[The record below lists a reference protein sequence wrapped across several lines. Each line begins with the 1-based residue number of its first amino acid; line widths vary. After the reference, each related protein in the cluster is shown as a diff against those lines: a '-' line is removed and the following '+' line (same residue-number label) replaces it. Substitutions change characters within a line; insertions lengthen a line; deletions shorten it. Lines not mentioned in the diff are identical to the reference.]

1 MDSDAMPI
9 LHETLGTIREILG
22 PELDGIT
29 VERAVV
35 GLFFTG
41 VELSNGIAGA
51 CATPIKTIPEAVC
64 CPSSAMAMPFPGK
77 LRGRPAFDLARE
89 ALGDNGIRRAV
100 GIAAMNALADT
111 CWRRRPHP
119 ETELRLGIDAFD
131 ATEIRP
137 GDTVV
142 VVGAFVP
149 FLRELKR
156 RRQPYLVL
164 EQDPATLKPDELPFF
179 RPAEQ
184 AATVVPEADVLL
196 ITGTTLIND
205 TLEELLALAKPA
217 ARVTMVGPTV
227 SLLPDAF
234 LRRGADILGTVRIT
248 DPDAFLDMLAEGG
261 SGYHFLGRTA
271 QKVVLVRRSVV
282 GAVAAKVQSGG
293 AKSRPGAG
301 AAATPDQVSA
311 HSPRCDS
318 SSCSVFAL
326 ALWPTRH
333 NCARTDNSAGC
344 APLRDPASGLGNRP
358 CRVASRRSTATRQMT
373 PLRRNRT
380 WTWDAGWGCR

>member
-1 MDSDAMPI
+1 MPETDEKTI
-9 LHETLGTIREILG
+9 LRETLAAIPEILG
-22 PELDGIT
+22 PELDGLM
-29 VERAVV
+29 VERAVI

-41 VELSNGIAGA
+41 VKLSNGIAGA

-119 ETELRLGIDAFD
+119 ETELRFGIDAFD
-131 ATEIRP
+131 ATEIHP
-137 GDTVV
+137 GDKVV

-164 EQDPATLKPDELPFF
+164 EQDPATLKADELPFF
-179 RPAEQ
+179 RPAEL
-184 AATVVPEADVLL
+184 AGSVVPEADVLL
-196 ITGTTLIND
+196 ITGTTLNND
-205 TLEELLALAKPA
+205 TLEDLLSLARPT

-248 DPDAFLDMLAEGG
+248 EPDEFLETLAEGG
-261 SGYHFLGRTA
+261 SGYHFLGRSA
-271 QKVVLVRRSVV
+271 QKLVLVRRS
-282 GAVAAKVQSGG
+282 AAQVAA
-293 AKSRPGAG
+293 
-301 AAATPDQVSA
+301 
-311 HSPRCDS
+311 
-318 SSCSVFAL
+318 
-326 ALWPTRH
+326 
-333 NCARTDNSAGC
+333 
-344 APLRDPASGLGNRP
+344 
-358 CRVASRRSTATRQMT
+358 
-373 PLRRNRT
+373 
-380 WTWDAGWGCR
+380 

>member
-1 MDSDAMPI
+1 MENDDKAI
-9 LHETLGTIREILG
+9 LPETLAAIREVLG

-29 VERAVV
+29 VERAVI

-41 VELSNGIAGA
+41 LKLDNGIAGA

-77 LRGRPAFDLARE
+77 LKGRPAFDLARE

-131 ATEIRP
+131 ATEIRT
-137 GDTVV
+137 GDNVV

-164 EQDPATLKPDELPFF
+164 EQDPATLKADELPFF

-184 AATVVPEADVLL
+184 AAMVVPEADVLL

-205 TLEELLALAKPA
+205 TLEELLALARPT

-248 DPDAFLDMLAEGG
+248 DPDAFLDILAEGG

-271 QKVVLVRRSVV
+271 QKVVLVRRP
-282 GAVAAKVQSGG
+282 AAH
-293 AKSRPGAG
+293 
-301 AAATPDQVSA
+301 AAAA
-311 HSPRCDS
+311 
-318 SSCSVFAL
+318 
-326 ALWPTRH
+326 
-333 NCARTDNSAGC
+333 
-344 APLRDPASGLGNRP
+344 
-358 CRVASRRSTATRQMT
+358 
-373 PLRRNRT
+373 
-380 WTWDAGWGCR
+380 

>member
-1 MDSDAMPI
+1 MENDNKAI
-9 LHETLGTIREILG
+9 LRETLAAIREVLG

-29 VERAVV
+29 VERAVI

-41 VELSNGIAGA
+41 VKLNNGIAGA

-77 LRGRPAFDLARE
+77 LKGRPAFDFARE
-89 ALGDNGIRRAV
+89 ALGDNGIRRAA

-119 ETELRLGIDAFD
+119 ETELRVGIDAFD
-131 ATEIRP
+131 ATEIRL
-137 GDTVV
+137 GDKVV

-156 RRQPYLVL
+156 RHQPYLVL
-164 EQDPATLKPDELPFF
+164 EQDPATLKADELPFF

-184 AATVVPEADVLL
+184 AAAVVPEADVLL
-196 ITGTTLIND
+196 ITGTTLING
-205 TLEELLALAKPA
+205 TLEELLALARPT

-227 SLLPDAF
+227 SLLPDGF

-248 DPDAFLDMLAEGG
+248 DPDAFLDILAEGG

-271 QKVVLVRRSVV
+271 QKVVLVRRL
-282 GAVAAKVQSGG
+282 AA
-293 AKSRPGAG
+293 R
-301 AAATPDQVSA
+301 AAAA
-311 HSPRCDS
+311 
-318 SSCSVFAL
+318 
-326 ALWPTRH
+326 
-333 NCARTDNSAGC
+333 
-344 APLRDPASGLGNRP
+344 
-358 CRVASRRSTATRQMT
+358 
-373 PLRRNRT
+373 
-380 WTWDAGWGCR
+380 